1 MILRAVSMQAAMRCI
16 NSSVRRLEIFEEADD
31 LGEQLARLPKARRH
45 EQHQTGTLS
54 GHRQGEA
61 GTLAPGRFGSRSIP
75 RVPVSHRIILSLPPA
90 RTERS
95 GSQGSNLRQP
105 SCAVMSRAE
114 GPADAR
120 RAAP

>member
-54 GHRQGEA
+54 GAPA
-61 GTLAPGRFGSRSIP
+61 GRSWRTRARTLW
-75 RVPVSHRIILSLPPA
+75 LSVDPA
-90 RTERS
+90 RTRKSSDHFVFAS
-95 GSQGSNLRQP
+95 GTNRTLGFSRFQSSPTILRRDVP
-105 SCAVMSRAE
+105 C
-114 GPADAR
+114 
-120 RAAP
+120 